1 MLPVVWFGTRPGPG
15 PGGKMLARGRVSPG
29 PDTKQLFPNRDIV
42 DNETVRRG
50 GDVDWATADKFE
62 TFQPH
67 LAPSELNDF
76 VRKI

>member
-1 MLPVVWFGTRPGPG
+1 MLNLVFNFDLTTNSDMTSICLQGI
-15 PGGKMLARGRVSPG
+15 
-29 PDTKQLFPNRDIV
+29 KQLFPNRDIV
-42 DNETVRRG
+42 DSETLRRG
-50 GDVDWATADKFE
+50 GDADWATADKFE

>member
-1 MLPVVWFGTRPGPG
+1 M
-15 PGGKMLARGRVSPG
+15 
-29 PDTKQLFPNRDIV
+29 

-76 VRKI
+76 VRKIQIKIALHETHEGELECQVSTLTEL